1 LKQSIK
7 PRPDLK
13 KLEEGILKGDRVI
26 LGQAITLIESNLD
39 SDQTAASLLLER
51 ILPSTGNSIRI
62 GRTGVPGV
70 GKSTFIE
77 SFGKYI
83 TGHGK
88 TLAVLTIDP
97 TSPLTKGSILGDKT
111 RMETLSKDPMAFI
124 RPTASSLVMGGVAHK
139 TREAM
144 LLCEAAGFNVIIVET
159 VGVGQSEI
167 SVKNMVDFFLLL
179 ALAGAGDEL
188 QGMKKGILE
197 IADALLVTKSDG
209 DNIKSS
215 REAQA
220 MYQQSF
226 HILPEQPSGWRPM
239 ALTTSALTGEGIG
252 EVWEMILNFSQS
264 AKESG
269 YFVQNRNHQTIAWFR
284 EYFKLLL
291 ESDLQKFKTVQLKRE
306 NLEHELVR
314 LSIPPQEA
322 ARQLL
327 DVYHR
332 AIRDSAT

>member
-1 LKQSIK
+1 
-7 PRPDLK
+7 
-13 KLEEGILKGDRVI
+13 
-26 LGQAITLIESNLD
+26 
-39 SDQTAASLLLER
+39 
-51 ILPSTGNSIRI
+51 
-62 GRTGVPGV
+62 
-70 GKSTFIE
+70 
-77 SFGKYI
+77 
-83 TGHGK
+83 
-88 TLAVLTIDP
+88 
-97 TSPLTKGSILGDKT
+97 
-111 RMETLSKDPMAFI
+111 
-124 RPTASSLVMGGVAHK
+124 
-139 TREAM
+139 
-144 LLCEAAGFNVIIVET
+144 
-159 VGVGQSEI
+159 
-167 SVKNMVDFFLLL
+167 
-179 ALAGAGDEL
+179 
-188 QGMKKGILE
+188 LE

-226 HILPEQPSGWRPM
+226 HILPEQPSGWMPI

-291 ESDLQKFKTVQLKRE
+291 ESDLQKFKSVQLKRE

-327 DVYHR
+327 DVYHQ